1 MVALFRVPP
10 EIDLPAKP
18 DLRDELLSANRDLAR
33 RRFVKGLFGLAA
45 AQLLPAPAL
54 ALASTGS
61 ERQLSFAHT
70 HTGEKLSV
78 VYRNGDSYAS
88 DALGQ
93 INHHLRDH
101 RSGEKFSMDKRLLDL
116 LFELA
121 NVTGS
126 RTPFQVISGYRS
138 PNTNAMLRKK
148 GSGVAKRS
156 LHMQGKAIDVRLAD
170 VPTSQLRRAAI
181 DLQAGGVGYYP
192 KSDFVHLDTGR
203 FRTW

>member
-1 MVALFRVPP
+1 M
-10 EIDLPAKP
+10 PAKP
-18 DLRDELLSANRDLAR
+18 DLSDAHFPVARVLAR
-33 RRFVKGLFGLAA
+33 RRFVKGLVGLAA
-45 AQLLPAPAL
+45 VPLLPVPAL
-54 ALASTGS
+54 ALTSAGS
-61 ERQLSFAHT
+61 ERKLRFAHT
-70 HTGEKLSV
+70 HTGETLSI

-101 RSGEKFSMDKRLLDL
+101 RSGEIYSMDTGLLDL

-121 NVTGS
+121 NATGS
-126 RTPFQVISGYRS
+126 RKPFQVISGYRS
-138 PNTNAMLRKK
+138 PGTNAMLRKK

-181 DLQAGGVGYYP
+181 DLQAGGVGFYP
-192 KSDFVHLDTGR
+192 KSDFVHLDTGK

>member
-18 DLRDELLSANRDLAR
+18 DLSDAHFPVERVLAR
-33 RRFVKGLFGLAA
+33 RRFVKGLVGLAA
-45 AQLLPAPAL
+45 VPLLPAPAL
-54 ALASTGS
+54 ALASAGS
-61 ERQLSFAHT
+61 ERKLRFAHT
-70 HTGEKLSV
+70 HTGETLSI
-78 VYRNGDSYAS
+78 VYRNGDSYAPY
-88 DALGQ
+88 ALGQ

-101 RSGEKFSMDKRLLDL
+101 RSGEIFSMDTGLLDL
-116 LFELA
+116 LFELT

-126 RTPFQVISGYRS
+126 RQPFQVISGYRS
-138 PNTNAMLRKK
+138 PGTNAMLRTK

-170 VPTSQLRRAAI
+170 IPTSQLRRAAI
-181 DLQAGGVGYYP
+181 DLQAGGVGFYP
-192 KSDFVHLDTGR
+192 KSDFVHLDTGN

>member
-1 MVALFRVPP
+1 M
-10 EIDLPAKP
+10 PAKP
-18 DLRDELLSANRDLAR
+18 DLSDAHFPVARVLAR
-33 RRFVKGLFGLAA
+33 RRFVKGLVGLAA
-45 AQLLPAPAL
+45 VPLLPVPAL
-54 ALASTGS
+54 ALTSAGS
-61 ERQLSFAHT
+61 ERKLRFAHT
-70 HTGEKLSV
+70 HTGETLSI

-101 RSGEKFSMDKRLLDL
+101 RSGEIYSMDTGLLDL

-121 NVTGS
+121 NATGS
-126 RTPFQVISGYRS
+126 RKPFQVISGYRS
-138 PNTNAMLRKK
+138 PGTNAMLRKK

-181 DLQAGGVGYYP
+181 DVQAGGVGFYP
-192 KSDFVHLDTGR
+192 KSDFVHLDTGK

>member
-1 MVALFRVPP
+1 MVAHFREPP
-10 EIDLPAKP
+10 EIDLPSKP

-138 PNTNAMLRKK
+138 PNTKK